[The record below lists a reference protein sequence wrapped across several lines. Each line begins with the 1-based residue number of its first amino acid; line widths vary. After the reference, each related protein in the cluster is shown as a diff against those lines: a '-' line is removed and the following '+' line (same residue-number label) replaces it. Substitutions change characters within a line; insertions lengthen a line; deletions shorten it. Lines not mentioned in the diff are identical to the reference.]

1 MKRLLALFLLGFVI
15 NACDDGDLEVENID
29 FTEVTATKCT
39 SKDVVYKIKDSEMLL
54 IEIPAETF
62 ANDQTPEG
70 TPINVEISSSVKVKY
85 RQYNGNI
92 SADNICPT
100 IPDANPS
107 LQEEWNAIAG
117 TIQIT
122 TTAIKSTNQTTGATR
137 ITGYRHYIVFKNITF
152 EKPNGV
158 QTYETYVFG
167 NYNTTAT
174 QLPLGF
180 SENAQKSSC
189 DNRVFNISGSELL
202 TLNTANYATLFE
214 NTVTTTPRT
223 ALINTSNTLS
233 YKLYNGAVNDAF
245 LCSTSPPD
253 FPAVTQEWNAV
264 AGVENVSGI
273 IEVTTNTD
281 GLGGVG
287 FRHIVRLKKVTLKKG
302 NSYFYHKRYVQY
314 LFKRYFTRY
323 FKVSME

>member
-1 MKRLLALFLLGFVI
+1 MLQNKNEMKRLLALFLLGFTI
-15 NACDDGDLEVENID
+15 NACDDGDLTVENID
-29 FTEVTATKCT
+29 FTDVTASKCDT
-39 SKDVVYKIKDSEMLL
+39 KDVVYKIKDSEMLL

-62 ANDQTPEG
+62 VNDQTPEG
-70 TPINVEISSSVKVKY
+70 TPISVAISSTVKVKY

-92 SADNICPT
+92 TDDNICPT
-100 IPDANPS
+100 IPDANSS

-167 NYNTTAT
+167 NYNTTFSA
-174 QLPLGF
+174 LPLSFG
-180 SENAQKSSC
+180 EEAQKSSC
-189 DNRVFNISGSELL
+189 DTRVFNISGSELL
-202 TLNTANYATLFE
+202 TLNTANYASLFE

-223 ALINTSNTLS
+223 ALINSSNAVS
-233 YKLYNGAVNDAF
+233 YKLYNGAVNDAL
-245 LCSTSPPD
+245 LCTSTPPD

-264 AGVENVSGI
+264 DGVENLSGI
-273 IEVTTNTD
+273 IEVTTDDD
-281 GLGGVG
+281 GLGGVA
-287 FRHIVRLKKVTLKKG
+287 FRHTIRLKKVTMKKG
-302 NSYFYHKRYVQY
+302 NSDFYLGDEY
-314 LFKRYFTRY
+314 LLGSFI
-323 FKVSME
+323 VAQ

>member
-29 FTEVTATKCT
+29 FTEVTATKCS

-62 ANDQTPEG
+62 ANDQTAEG
-70 TPINVEISSSVKVKY
+70 TPISIPITGTVKVKY

-253 FPAVTQEWNAV
+253 FPAVTQEWTAV

-302 NSYFYHKRYVQY
+302 NSDFYLGDDY
-314 LFKRYFTRY
+314 LLGSFI
-323 FKVSME
+323 VAQ

>member
-29 FTEVTATKCT
+29 FTEVTASKCT

-70 TPINVEISSSVKVKY
+70 TPISVAISETGTFPVRVKY

-167 NYNTTAT
+167 NYNKNLTSAET
-174 QLPLGF
+174 LPLNFG
-180 SENAQKSSC
+180 ENALKSSC
-189 DNRVFNISGSELL
+189 DNRIFNINISELL
-202 TLNTANYATLFE
+202 TLDTANYATLFE

-233 YKLYNGAVNDAF
+233 YRLYNGAVNDAF

-302 NSYFYHKRYVQY
+302 NSDFYLGDDY
-314 LFKRYFTRY
+314 LLGSFI
-323 FKVSME
+323 VAQ

>member
-302 NSYFYHKRYVQY
+302 NSDFYLGDDY
-314 LFKRYFTRY
+314 LLGSFI
-323 FKVSME
+323 VAQ

>member
-1 MKRLLALFLLGFVI
+1 M
-15 NACDDGDLEVENID
+15 
-29 FTEVTATKCT
+29 
-39 SKDVVYKIKDSEMLL
+39 
-54 IEIPAETF
+54 
-62 ANDQTPEG
+62 
-70 TPINVEISSSVKVKY
+70 
-85 RQYNGNI
+85 
-92 SADNICPT
+92 
-100 IPDANPS
+100 
-107 LQEEWNAIAG
+107 
-117 TIQIT
+117 
-122 TTAIKSTNQTTGATR
+122 
-137 ITGYRHYIVFKNITF
+137 
-152 EKPNGV
+152 
-158 QTYETYVFG
+158 
-167 NYNTTAT
+167 
-174 QLPLGF
+174 PLGF

-245 LCSTSPPD
+245 LCSTSHPD
-253 FPAVTQEWNAV
+253 FPAVTQEWTAV

-302 NSYFYHKRYVQY
+302 NSDFYLGDDY
-314 LFKRYFTRY
+314 LLGSFI
-323 FKVSME
+323 VAQ